1 MRTLIFDESLS
12 GHHLEYL
19 HHYYIGACER
29 PNEEYVICVPQ
40 GEFESKKDKYDWPK
54 ADNISFEWLSEDD
67 ANSIRKHAGSAFR
80 YGMAKSKTIAKYAK
94 KCKVQKVLLTNFISS
109 IPQLLWLMPKG
120 VTVRGIIYR
129 IFLYNKLNSIRAKI
143 RYAVENFCYHLMA
156 KSKVMDKV
164 FILNDQKSADRLNEM
179 HHTTKFTFLPDPV
192 PQVDMSKVK
201 NIRQQFDIP
210 MENKVFLHFGG
221 LAKRKGTLDI
231 LNAIIMSDAETLSNK
246 TFVFAGKVY
255 QEMHDEFYRL
265 VADAKQKAHILIFDE
280 FCEYDFLYDMCYSC
294 DVILAPYH
302 QTNLSSGLLG
312 YAALFRKPIVGP
324 GDGLIGNL
332 IRDYQMGY
340 CMPNVSAL
348 DISKSF
354 TIDMVSR
361 SKGYVEVNDVKQF
374 TKVVLS

>member
-19 HHYYIGACER
+19 HHYYMGACER
-29 PNEEYVICVPQ
+29 PNVEYVICVPQ

-54 ADNISFEWLSEDD
+54 ADNISFEWLSEEDC
-67 ANSIRKHAGSAFR
+67 HAILNTSGIKS
-80 YGMAKSKTIAKYAK
+80 GLAKAKRIVRYAK
-94 KCKVQKVLLTNFISS
+94 ITKSEKVILTNFMST
-109 IPQLLWLMPKG
+109 IPFLLWFADNGLYIK
-120 VTVRGIIYR
+120 GIIYR
-129 IFLYNKLNSIRAKI
+129 IYLYNKLNTISAKL

-179 HHTTKFTFLPDPV
+179 HHTGKFTFLPDPV
-192 PQVDMSKVK
+192 PEVDMSKVK

-210 MENKVFLHFGG
+210 MEKKVFLHFGG

-231 LNAIIMSDAETLSNK
+231 INAIIMSDSETLSNK

-255 QEMHDEFYRL
+255 QEMQDEFYAL
-265 VADAKQKAHILIFDE
+265 VKEAKQKAHVLVFDE

-340 CMPNVSAL
+340 CLPNVSAL

-374 TKVVLS
+374 IKVVLS